1 MNAAQACYNGYMSDT
16 QTLPKPVVKDAT
28 DERSKPAPLWKVII
42 HNDPNTTMD
51 FVVWILM
58 RFFTQPIEEATKT
71 MLSVHETGQGIAGV
85 YQKEIAELKRDQAV
99 SAARTKKYPLTLT
112 IEADE

>member
-1 MNAAQACYNGYMSDT
+1 MPDT
-16 QTLPKPVVKDAT
+16 QTLPKPTVEEST
-28 DERSKPAPLWKVII
+28 DEKKQNAPLWKVII
-42 HNDPNTTMD
+42 HNDDKTTMD

-58 RFFTQPIEEATKT
+58 RFFAQPIEEATKT

-85 YQKEIAELKRDQAV
+85 YPREIAELKRDQAV
-99 SAARTKKYPLTLT
+99 SAARTKKFPLTLT